1 MAQVIHL
8 IAGSSGS
15 LGSPQERKKDRISLV
30 HLRFQ
35 WLAKLCPQMTP
46 IKEKK
51 RKERRLTAYSQSCA
65 PWGARIQSVP
75 NPTNVWGLYV
85 FLMYVCVCVSVFVC
99 VCVCVCV
106 CVLTSSHLRR
116 TGGSSA
122 ILCLFALPLPHLSVE
137 KQTSPPATPWIK
149 PPKHSCY
156 KN

>member
-15 LGSPQERKKDRISLV
+15 LGSPQERKKDRISSV

-51 RKERRLTAYSQSCA
+51 KKRKTPHSLFAVLR
-65 PWGARIQSVP
+65 SVGSP
-75 NPTNVWGLYV
+75 DPISPESNECVR
-85 FLMYVCVCVSVFVC
+85 FVCLLDVCVRVCVSVC